1 VDHTEALSS
10 LFCLGIPGPEPTAA
24 DESAIRDLR
33 PSVFILFSRNLR
45 SESQVRDL
53 AAGLR
58 EVSDREVLLAV
69 DQEGGRVNRL
79 ESLRPGLCLPAAYRL
94 GRLGPAAV
102 RDYASATGRALAAL
116 GLDWNLAPV
125 LDLDRPGSANGI
137 GDRAFGTDP
146 GAVSELAAAFLDGL
160 TVSGILGCLKHFPGL
175 GGTGLDTHRELAV
188 CERDEERLWREDV
201 EPFRRLAS
209 RADAVMVGHAAY
221 PSVTGRADLPAG
233 QSRLIVSEWLRREL
247 GFQGAILSDDL
258 EMGALRERPD
268 EENARAAVEAGCDL
282 LLFCHQADRARRS
295 RDLLDRD
302 LRAGRLP
309 PVRVRES
316 SARIGTLRRGAEKRR
331 GRTKLGGFAE
341 ARSELETISR
351 RAGDDP

>member
-10 LFCLGIPGPEPTAA
+10 LFCLGIPGPDPTPA
-24 DESAIRDLR
+24 DEAAIRDLR

-58 EVSDREVLLAV
+58 EVSEREVLLAV

-79 ESLRPGLCLPAAYRL
+79 ESLLPGLSLPAAYL
-94 GRLGPAAV
+94 LARLGPVPV

-125 LDLDRPGSANGI
+125 LDLDRPGSPNGI

-160 TVSGILGCLKHFPGL
+160 EAAGTLGCLKHFPGL
-175 GGTGLDTHRELAV
+175 GGTALDTHRELAV
-188 CERDEERLWREDV
+188 CERDAERLWREDV

-221 PSVTGRADLPAG
+221 PAVTGRADLPAG
-233 QSRLIVSEWLRREL
+233 QSRRIVGEWLRREL
-247 GFQGAILSDDL
+247 GFEGAILSDDL
-258 EMGALRERPD
+258 EMGALRSRPD

-302 LRAGRLP
+302 LRAGRLAP
-309 PVRVRES
+309 ERVRES
-316 SARIGTLRRGAEKRR
+316 SSRIAALRRRAEKGRARR
-331 GRTKLGGFAE
+331 EPGGFAE
-341 ARSELETISR
+341 AGSELERISR
-351 RAGDDP
+351 RAGDGP